1 MTGIPHELAEHK
13 LNIHPRTFPVWQ
25 KKRVLAKERSNA
37 ITEEVS
43 KLVEARILR
52 AVFFPKWVANPVMV
66 RKSDNTW
73 RMCIDFTNLNKAC
86 PKDSYPLP
94 EIDQKIESLEGYKL
108 KCFLDAYKGYHQIRM
123 AKEDEEKTSFHTE
136 HGTFCYEK
144 MPFGLKMLGPR
155 TSA

>member
-1 MTGIPHELAEHK
+1 MTGIPRELAEHK
-13 LNIHPRTFPVWQ
+13 LNIHPRTFPIWE

-52 AVFFPKWVANPVMV
+52 TVFFPKWVANPVMV

-73 RMCIDFTNLNKAC
+73 RMCIDFTSLNKAC

-108 KCFLDAYKGYHQIRM
+108 KCFLDAYKGYHQIHM
-123 AKEDEEKTSFHTE
+123 AKEDEEKNHFIPNT
-136 HGTFCYEK
+136 
-144 MPFGLKMLGPR
+144 GLSVMKKCHLV
-155 TSA
+155 